1 MAKTREKLS
10 RETIVDGALALADRE
25 GLDALTIRRLA
36 QDHGVTP
43 MALYWHFKD
52 KHELVAGLAERLL
65 ADVSL
70 PDSDGPWDTRL
81 RAALVAVLAAVR
93 PHPAVAGLVPP
104 RILESD
110 AGLTV
115 ADHVLG
121 LLRKAGFTAEEAAEL
136 GGYLLCAGVTLVTA
150 EPGATDVH
158 PASSRD
164 EAVERKRVAL
174 AALPP
179 ERFPNVAAAADAL
192 AVCGDED
199 SYFERGVDLLV
210 SGVRGLR

>member
-10 RETIVDGALALADRE
+10 RDTIVDGALALVDRE

-65 ADVSL
+65 ADVAL
-70 PDSDGPWDTRL
+70 PETGGPWHARL
-81 RAALVAVLAAVR
+81 RATLVAVLAAVR

-121 LLRKAGFTAEEAAEL
+121 LLREGGFTAEEAAEL
-136 GGYLLCAGVTLVTA
+136 GGYLLSAGVTLVTA

-158 PASSRD
+158 PAASRE
-164 EAVERKRVAL
+164 EAVARKRAAL
-174 AALPP
+174 AALPAD
-179 ERFPNVAAAADAL
+179 RFPNVLASSAAL
-192 AVCGDED
+192 AECGDED
-199 SYFERGVDLLV
+199 SYFARGIDLLV
-210 SGVRGLR
+210 AGVKGLR